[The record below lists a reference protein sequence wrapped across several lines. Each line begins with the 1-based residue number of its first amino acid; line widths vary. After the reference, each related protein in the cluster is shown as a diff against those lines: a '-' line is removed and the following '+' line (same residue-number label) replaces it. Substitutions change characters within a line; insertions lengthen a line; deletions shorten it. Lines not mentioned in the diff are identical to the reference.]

1 MAHYLVTGGAG
12 FIGSNIVSELVRRG
26 DRVRVLD
33 NFSTGKHE
41 NIAALRQDIECIEGD
56 ICDMSAVQQA
66 MAGIDYV
73 LHQAALPS
81 VPRSIDDPI
90 TSNEV
95 NIAGTLNVLVAARD
109 AGTVQRVVFAAS
121 SSAYGDTEELPKH
134 EGMHNNPLSPYAIGK
149 LTGEYYCKVFSE
161 VYGLP
166 TTSLRYFNI
175 FGPCQDPQSEYAA
188 VVPKFITRMMRGERP
203 TIYGDG
209 LQSRDF
215 TAVANAVEANLLAC
229 SHGTEQ
235 GKVYNVGC
243 GQQYTLLDLIAAL
256 QSLLQVAIEPI
267 FEPARPGDVKHS
279 MASITRIEQ
288 AIGYQVKENFH
299 AGLARAVAWYRGEE
313 E

>member
-12 FIGSNIVSELVRRG
+12 FIGSNIVAELVQRG
-26 DRVRVLD
+26 EQVRVLD
-33 NFSTGKHE
+33 NFSTGNHE
-41 NIAALRQDIECIEGD
+41 NLAALRQDIACIEGD
-56 ICDMSAVQQA
+56 IRDLDAVHQA
-66 MAGIDYV
+66 MQGITYV

-81 VPRSIDDPI
+81 VPRSIDDPL

-95 NIAGTLNVLVAARD
+95 NITGTLNVLLAARD
-109 AGTVQRVVFAAS
+109 AGTVQRVVCAAS

-134 EGMHNNPLSPYAIGK
+134 ERMPNNPLSPYAIGK
-149 LTGEYYCKVFSE
+149 LTGEYYCKVFAE

-175 FGPCQDPQSEYAA
+175 FGPHQDPQSEYAA

-229 SHGTEQ
+229 THGTETGQ
-235 GKVYNVGC
+235 VYNVGC
-243 GQQYTLLDLIAAL
+243 GEQYTLLDLIEAL
-256 QSLLQVAIEPI
+256 KSLLQVDIEPI

-279 MASITRIEQ
+279 LASITRIQE
-288 AIGYQVKENFH
+288 AIGYQVQENFQ
-299 AGLARAVAWYRGEE
+299 AGLARAVAWYRGKAG
-313 E
+313 